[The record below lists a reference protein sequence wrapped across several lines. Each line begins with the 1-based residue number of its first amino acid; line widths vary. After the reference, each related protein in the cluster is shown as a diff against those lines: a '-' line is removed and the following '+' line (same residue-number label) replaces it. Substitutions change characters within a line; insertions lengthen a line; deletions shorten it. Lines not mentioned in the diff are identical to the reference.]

1 MQIINL
7 IFVLKQGISSIIY
20 FTVKV
25 DIGKCGNGCFAKNRK
40 EDAK

>member
-7 IFVLKQGISSIIY
+7 IFVLKQGINSIIY

-25 DIGKCGNGCFAKNRK
+25 VIAKGGNGCFAKNRE